1 MANDTVKAAKKKGG
15 IGPVLRGF
23 RPAVPATVGAFVLT
37 LLFAAM
43 MPMPWV
49 SAICWNLYLD
59 TIHPIFAPPL
69 GNAARLGV
77 ALGLAIIAALIA
89 LVIALAMVKP
99 AVKGNQAMN
108 QRVAKRARQT
118 AAEPEAEDSSE
129 DSQLLRRRRIDAHPD
144 APPVAPIRADRDL
157 PEGGLGPT
165 KPVPV
170 DYGLNSAPQTYQAE
184 RRDNPADA
192 LLPENDGDFLDLGFA
207 EQLDE
212 PAPPARPVAPA
223 PGADQSL
230 GAMVARFEAGLDKR
244 RNRPAADAA
253 EPVPAPA
260 PANED
265 DGPAVDLALEAALA
279 TLQRMS
285 KSAVG

>member
-1 MANDTVKAAKKKGG
+1 
-15 IGPVLRGF
+15 
-23 RPAVPATVGAFVLT
+23 
-37 LLFAAM
+37 
-43 MPMPWV
+43 
-49 SAICWNLYLD
+49 
-59 TIHPIFAPPL
+59 
-69 GNAARLGV
+69 
-77 ALGLAIIAALIA
+77 
-89 LVIALAMVKP
+89 
-99 AVKGNQAMN
+99 VKGNQAMN
-108 QRVAKRARQT
+108 QRVAKRARQA
-118 AAEPEAEDSSE
+118 AAEEEAEDSSV

-157 PEGGLGPT
+157 PEGGLDPA

-170 DYGLNSAPQTYQAE
+170 DYGLNSAPLPDQAE
-184 RRDNPADA
+184 RHDEPADEY
-192 LLPENDGDFLDLGFA
+192 LLEDDGDFLDLGFA

-212 PAPPARPVAPA
+212 PAPPARAVAPA
-223 PGADQSL
+223 PAADQSL

-253 EPVPAPA
+253 ATVPAPA